1 MGSSLTKGTV
11 RVQVRKD
18 TASNWTSADPTL
30 AVGEFGFETD
40 TGKLKI
46 GDGSTAW
53 TSLGYTGG
61 TAYWMPQWSFRWFS
75 KNLNW
80 YFPSTTYGANYY
92 NANGTQSSTSLPST
106 WYDAYNPCIVV
117 PKACTLTD
125 YTFQGNF
132 NNAQTY
138 EVALMRGPA
147 VTFGSAGDYSLAQIG
162 ATQSQVVGTANIQYR
177 IGQTGLSQAL
187 AVGDILVPCLRR
199 STTDTATTYYPEQVF
214 SLIAEIS

>member
-18 TASNWTSADPTL
+18 DASDWTSADPTL
-30 AVGEFGFETD
+30 AVGEFGFESD

-53 TSLGYTGG
+53 TSLAYLGG
-61 TAYWMPQWSFRWFS
+61 TSYWMPQWSLRWYS
-75 KNLNW
+75 VNTNW
-80 YFPSTTYGANYY
+80 YFPSTTYGPNYN
-92 NANGTQSSTSLPST
+92 NANSSLASSSLPSI
-106 WYDAYNPCIVV
+106 WNDAYNPCIVV

-132 NNAQTY
+132 TSAQTY
-138 EVALMRGPA
+138 EFALMRGAA
-147 VTFGSAGDYSLAQIG
+147 VTFGSAGNYSLAQIG
-162 ATQSQVVGTANIQYR
+162 VTQSQVVGTANIQYR
-177 IGQTGLSQAL
+177 IGETGLSQAL

-199 STTDTATTYYPEQVF
+199 STNDAIIIYYPEQVF